1 MLPRSWLGESNPSAG
16 INLNYVPE
24 TSNTSLQVF
33 NCLACGASGSIPK
46 FLFLSLPDKFKNVSQ
61 AITFLNRRY
70 GVDIGTKKRKE
81 QGELTLNLKS
91 YDQLTTKEEARFELP
106 LYKLAPYKS
115 GKETYQYFYDR
126 GLTKETVKKFMI
138 GRDLDNQTVTVPI
151 FWEDNS
157 LCGIIGRYIDPNRPS
172 NSRFKIYEFPKGK
185 TLFPLNHFR
194 SDNGEIILVEGLF
207 DAIYMHQLGYTN
219 TLTTFN
225 NSITT
230 AQARML
236 SSLGNTVID
245 MIDND
250 IRGREGAEV
259 MRKRL
264 SHDFIWKH
272 VPFPIYGKDPMD
284 WRPEDIRYMLSNKS
298 IIRV

>member
-1 MLPRSWLGESNPSAG
+1 MPRSWLGESNPSAG

-33 NCLACGASGSIPK
+33 NCLARGASGSIPK

-61 AITFLNRRY
+61 VITFLNRRY
-70 GVDIGTKKRKE
+70 GVDIVTKKRKE

-151 FWEDNS
+151 FWEDNV
-157 LCGIIGRYIDPNRPS
+157 LCGIIGRFIDPNRPT
-172 NSRFKIYEFPKGK
+172 NSRFKIYEFPKGS
-185 TLFPLNHFR
+185 TLFPLNHFH

-219 TLTTFN
+219 TLTTFS
-225 NSITT
+225 NSISTK
-230 AQARML
+230 QAKVL
-236 SSLGNTVID
+236 SSLV
-245 MIDND
+245 
-250 IRGREGAEV
+250 
-259 MRKRL
+259 
-264 SHDFIWKH
+264 S
-272 VPFPIYGKDPMD
+272 
-284 WRPEDIRYMLSNKS
+284 
-298 IIRV
+298 